1 MCASGTS
8 SSSYLHRRLESG
20 CRVRWLIY
28 RYCDLLAHRT
38 ENVGFFSSFIK
49 GMLFMNSD
57 KSVLSVYFRW
67 RVEGGSWFGFHHG
80 VLGHITTQIHI

>member
-1 MCASGTS
+1 M
-8 SSSYLHRRLESG
+8 L
-20 CRVRWLIY
+20 V
-28 RYCDLLAHRT
+28 
-38 ENVGFFSSFIK
+38 FFSSFIK
-49 GMLFMNSD
+49 GVLFMNSD

>member
-28 RYCDLLAHRT
+28 RYCDLL
-38 ENVGFFSSFIK
+38 GFFSFIK